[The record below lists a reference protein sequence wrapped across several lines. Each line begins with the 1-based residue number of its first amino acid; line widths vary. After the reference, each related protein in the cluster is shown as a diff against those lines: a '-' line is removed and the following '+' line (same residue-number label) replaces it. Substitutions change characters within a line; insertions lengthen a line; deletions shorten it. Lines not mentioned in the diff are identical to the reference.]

1 MELSKSKKE
10 AIKKIFNVLNLGEL
24 NEITPIESSQNI
36 VYKVDTINKS
46 YILKEYSK
54 DAIKNEYDLRKRKR
68 QISVSEKFSEN
79 GVPTILPLKFN
90 SKYFIC
96 YKKTYYLVYDYC
108 DYEILEPKNLDN
120 KKIKKLANTLAIM
133 HKLNIKSELPCQYK
147 QIKIDF
153 NKYLKKYKRIDNELY
168 KILYDNYFILEG
180 LTTNCNNNI
189 RYIKNNMCVSHND
202 YKLKNILWQKDFMYL
217 IDFDACAMVNPSVSL
232 AECAF
237 SLARK
242 NNKVDKDM
250 YKEFLKVY
258 LKKYGAL
265 PNTYKDALIV
275 AVNGKLQWLEY
286 LMSKCSKNNSKA
298 IEDTINMIKELVLY
312 ANNIDELNSIYLS
325 VVKN

>member
-10 AIKKIFNVLNLGEL
+10 AIKKIFDVLNLGEL

-36 VYKVDTINKS
+36 VYKVDTTNKS

-96 YKKTYYLVYDYC
+96 YKKTYYLIYDYF

-168 KILYDNYFILEG
+168 KTLYDNYFILEG

-202 YKLKNILWQKDFMYL
+202 YKLKNILWKKDFMYL
-217 IDFDACAMVNPSVSL
+217 IDFDACSMVNPSVSL

-237 SLARK
+237 SLSRK

-286 LMSKCSKNNSKA
+286 LMSKCSKSNPKA

-312 ANNIDELNSIYLS
+312 ANNIDELNGIYLS

>member
-10 AIKKIFNVLNLGEL
+10 AIKKIFDVLNLGEL

-36 VYKVDTINKS
+36 VYKIDTTNKS

-96 YKKTYYLVYDYC
+96 YKKTYYLIYDYF

-168 KILYDNYFILEG
+168 KTLYDNYFILEG

-202 YKLKNILWQKDFMYL
+202 YKLKNILWKKDFMYL
-217 IDFDACAMVNPSVSL
+217 IDFDACSMVNPSVSL

-237 SLARK
+237 SLSRK

-286 LMSKCSKNNSKA
+286 LMSKCSKNNPKA

-312 ANNIDELNSIYLS
+312 ANNIDELNGIYLS